1 MRRAGALAFPVN
13 QTDQPSPPA
22 ALVVDDNPMC
32 RELVARVLREKGF
45 RVALAKDGFQAILA
59 LVGGGRSF
67 ALLIVDT
74 EMPGVHG
81 WEVIRCARSKARRTR
96 ILRLGRREDET
107 PGLEYRSLRR
117 VPVLGKP
124 FTGADLVASL
134 RAHFPWL
141 VTSQN
146 QVRPRR
152 RD

>member
-13 QTDQPSPPA
+13 QIHYSGQPA

-32 RELVARVLREKGF
+32 RELVAQVLREEGF

-59 LVGGGRSF
+59 LFSRERSP

-96 ILRLGRREDET
+96 ILRLGRPEDEI
-107 PGLEYRSLRR
+107 PGPEYRPLQR
-117 VPVLGKP
+117 VPVLRKP
-124 FTGADLVASL
+124 FTQADLVASL
-134 RAHFPWL
+134 RAHFPGL
-141 VTSQN
+141 
-146 QVRPRR
+146 
-152 RD
+152 